1 MTKLRYSIFF
11 ITLLVNFLLAPIVL
25 ADFEISKWLWV
36 KEIRLPSFS
45 EKNRVVTITVDN
57 EIFENAKDGLAD
69 LRIIDDSSRETPY
82 KLTIESFG
90 QSREA
95 FNVKILNLG
104 SITGEHTQ
112 LVLDLQSE
120 GVIHNSVTIHTS
132 SRDFRRQVEVEASQ
146 DGESWFVIKKASEGG
161 YIYDYSL
168 DFKAQNTTVNYPDS
182 TYRFLRLK
190 IIDRGEEPIKI
201 TGATVYHN
209 VLTAARRVS
218 YDPKVVGRGEDK
230 ERRSNFFVIDL
241 GAKGIPNNKLEI
253 ATSDVNFNREVLIEG
268 SNDQNTWQTLTT
280 DVIFSYQTPKFN
292 GEKKTVDYLE
302 SNWRFLRL
310 TVFNRDNAPISIGD
324 FKVSGTLR
332 KVLFQAELGRSYKLY
347 YGNLKSRF
355 PEYDLESY
363 FQYLDKSN
371 PLVAVLGVQEKNSSF
386 KGEVPPKKPLTERYP
401 FLLPGVLGVLVL
413 ILGSMVVKLAFQV
426 KKGR

>member
-1 MTKLRYSIFF
+1 MNNIKY
-11 ITLLVNFLLAPIVL
+11 LLSLLLFVGALSLSTVM
-25 ADFEISKWLWV
+25 ADFEISRWAWV
-36 KEIRLPSFS
+36 KEIRLSSFS
-45 EKNRVVTITVDN
+45 GQTRVVSFTIDN
-57 EIFENAKDGLAD
+57 EVFENAKEGLAD
-69 LRIIDDSSRETPY
+69 LRILDDKGKEVAY
-82 KLTIESFG
+82 KLTIEALG
-90 QSREA
+90 QTREA
-95 FNVKILNLG
+95 FNVKVTNLG
-104 SITGEHTQ
+104 SLAGQYTQ
-112 LVLDLQSE
+112 LMLDLGGE
-120 GVIHNSVTIHTS
+120 GILHNSLTIHTS
-132 SRDFRRQVEVEASQ
+132 SRDFRRQVEVEASS
-146 DGESWFVIKKASEGG
+146 DGQSWFVIKKASEGG

-201 TGATVYHN
+201 TGAIVYHN
-209 VLTAARRVS
+209 VLTAARQVS
-218 YDPKVVGRGEDK
+218 YDPRVVDRGEDK
-230 ERRSNFFVIDL
+230 ERRSNYFVIDL
-241 GAKGIPNNKLEI
+241 GAKGIPSNKLEI

-268 SNDQNTWQTLTT
+268 SNDQNTWQTLET

-310 TVFNRDNAPISIGD
+310 TVFNRDNAPISIDD

-332 KVLFQAELGRSYKLY
+332 KVLFQAELGHSYKLY

-363 FQYLDKSN
+363 FQYLDTSN

-386 KGEVPPKKPLTERYP
+386 KGEVVPKKPLTERYP
-401 FLLPGVLGVLVL
+401 YLLPGVLGVLVL